1 MTTFHGT
8 LELKKALSPSEQQL
22 AKKLGLPSKIKKKYL
37 MMDRDFHFHKWKD
50 GDLLKVRKH
59 GNGTICFYH
68 VEPIVRYIEI

>member
-22 AKKLGLPSKIKKKYL
+22 AKKLGLPSQIKKKCL
-37 MMDRDFHFHKWKD
+37 VMNPDFHTHKWKD
-50 GDLLKVRKH
+50 GDLLKVRTND
-59 GNGTICFYH
+59 NGTICFYH